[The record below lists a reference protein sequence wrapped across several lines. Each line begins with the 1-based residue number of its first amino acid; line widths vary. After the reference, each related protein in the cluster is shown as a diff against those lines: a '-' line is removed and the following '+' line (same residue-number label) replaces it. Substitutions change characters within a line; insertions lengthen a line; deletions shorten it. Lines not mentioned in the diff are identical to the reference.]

1 MSESQANHLSKR
13 EKCKSK
19 KGFTIIEVSIFL
31 AITGLLLV
39 GVLGGTYSNIARQR
53 YNDSVRSFAEYFR
66 QIYAEVISPETF
78 GSGNSNESAIYGKVI
93 VFGLESPDDNENKD
107 QDNTVYSATL
117 VGDVHVPNHSSGFID
132 ELGQVNARLF
142 CGNPND
148 EDEASSTLS
157 TYTPLWGAKIHNTDE
172 KPFRGTMI
180 ISRSPTSGTVHT
192 AFTTEQFNIKEHCAP
207 DDQSASSLFHTAITE
222 TPQIFSANPSESVDF
237 CLESENSNII
247 RDIRLHLGVEGRNTS
262 SVNIVPDDP
271 EESKCQR

>member
-1 MSESQANHLSKR
+1 MATMKR
-13 EKCKSK
+13 LNSTPKTK

-39 GVLGGTYSNIARQR
+39 GVLGGTYSNIAHQR

-66 QIYAEVISPETF
+66 QVYAEVISPETL

-93 VFGLESPDDNENKD
+93 VFGLESPDDDESKD

-117 VGDVHVPNHSSGFID
+117 VGDVHIPEGSSNFIN

-142 CGNPND
+142 CGNSND
-148 EDEASSTLS
+148 KDEASSTLA
-157 TYTPLWGAKIHNTDE
+157 TYTPLWGAKIHNIDK

-180 ISRSPTSGTVHT
+180 IARSPASGTVHT

-207 DDQSASSLFHTAITE
+207 DDQSASSLFYTAITE
-222 TPQIFSANPSESVDF
+222 TPHLFSASPSESVDF
-237 CLESENSNII
+237 CLQSENSNIV
-247 RDIRLHLGVEGRNTS
+247 RDIRLHLGAEGRNTS
-262 SVNIVPDDP
+262 SVNVVSDDP